1 MKFINKFSTLALVIV
16 ISGCGGSA
24 GSLVWTYGAEDDEI
38 KSYYDSLSLS
48 DICGYWDWA
57 WDSGRKRGFVKQS
70 LKRRGVNPNY
80 CYNPELDALK
90 QIQHN
95 MNQQPRTIYVNK
107 YIYQ

>member
-1 MKFINKFSTLALVIV
+1 MFFETSFFSKSRGNGGLFLVV
-16 ISGCGGSA
+16 RPNFFSQN
-24 GSLVWTYGAEDDEI
+24 EI

-95 MNQQPRTIYVNK
+95 IDKDTTLSIKEKFPVF
-107 YIYQ
+107 